1 MAVGGRTIKI
11 AVAGLVMALVAWALS
26 AGALDV
32 LTDSDRLEELLDDAG
47 VWGPILFVLAF
58 TAAQPLSLPGAV
70 LIVPATFVWPW
81 WQVALLSLAGGMV
94 ASVVGFVLAR
104 WIARDWVLERLPMRF
119 RTWEVRLAD
128 HGFVATVGLRLLTG
142 YTPAADW
149 LLGVSR
155 VTVPAF
161 LAGTLLGL
169 VPSTVALAA
178 WGDDAVRLVQ
188 RAPLVLAGVGLAVLA
203 VVVLLRRRR
212 PQPPASAT

>member
-11 AVAGLVMALVAWALS
+11 GIVVVAIVLVAWALAS
-26 AGALDV
+26 GALTV
-32 LTDSDRLEELLDDAG
+32 LTDADRLESALDDAG
-47 VWGPILFVLAF
+47 VWGPVLFVLAF

-81 WQVALLSLAGGMV
+81 WQVALLSLTGGMI
-94 ASVVGFVLAR
+94 ASCVGFVLAR
-104 WIARDWVLERLPMRF
+104 WLARDWVLERLPQRF
-119 RTWEVRLAD
+119 RTWEFRLAE
-128 HGFVATVGLRLLTG
+128 HGFGATVGLRLLTG

-161 LAGTLLGL
+161 LAGTLIGL
-169 VPSTVALAA
+169 IPTTVALSA

-188 RAPLVLAGVGLAVLA
+188 RAPLLIGGIGAVA
-203 VVVLLRRRR
+203 VVATVLVRRRN
-212 PQPPASAT
+212 PPAAPAA

>member
-1 MAVGGRTIKI
+1 MAVGGHIVKVGV
-11 AVAGLVMALVAWALS
+11 AVCVAALAIWALA

-32 LTDSDRLEELLDDAG
+32 LTDGDRLEELLDDAG

-81 WQVALLSLAGGMV
+81 WQVALLSLAGGMI
-94 ASVVGFVLAR
+94 ASIVGFVLAR
-104 WIARDWVLERLPMRF
+104 WIARDWVLERLPQRF
-119 RTWEVRLAD
+119 RTWEVRLAEN
-128 HGFVATVGLRLLTG
+128 GFAATVGLRLLTG

-161 LAGTLLGL
+161 LAGTFIGL

-188 RAPLVLAGVGLAVLA
+188 RAPLVIGGLGLVAGA
-203 VVVLLRRRR
+203 VVLVLRRRR
-212 PQPPASAT
+212 RRPPTPVA

>member
-11 AVAGLVMALVAWALS
+11 GVAVCVAALVIWALS

-32 LTDSDRLEELLDDAG
+32 LTDGDRLEELLDDAG

-58 TAAQPLSLPGAV
+58 TAAQPLSLPGVV

-81 WQVALLSLAGGMV
+81 WQVALLSLAGGMI
-94 ASVVGFVLAR
+94 ASIVGFVLAR
-104 WIARDWVLERLPMRF
+104 WIARDWVLERLPQRF
-119 RTWEVRLAD
+119 RTWEVRLAEN
-128 HGFVATVGLRLLTG
+128 GFVATVGLRLLTG

-161 LAGTLLGL
+161 LAGTLIGL
-169 VPSTVALAA
+169 IPSTVALSA

-188 RAPLVLAGVGLAVLA
+188 RAPLVLGGLGLAAGAIVL
-203 VVVLLRRRR
+203 LLRRRR
-212 PQPPASAT
+212 PRPPASVG

>member
-1 MAVGGRTIKI
+1 M
-11 AVAGLVMALVAWALS
+11 
-26 AGALDV
+26 
-32 LTDSDRLEELLDDAG
+32 LTDGDRLEELLDDAG

-81 WQVALLSLAGGMV
+81 WQVALLSLAGGMI
-94 ASVVGFVLAR
+94 ASIVGFALAR
-104 WIARDWVLERLPMRF
+104 WIARDWVLERLPQRF

-161 LAGTLLGL
+161 LAGTLIGL
-169 VPSTVALAA
+169 VPSTVAL
-178 WGDDAVRLVQ
+178 VR
-188 RAPLVLAGVGLAVLA
+188 VG
-203 VVVLLRRRR
+203 RRRR
-212 PQPPASAT
+212 PPRPAGAAASSVASGSPSPR